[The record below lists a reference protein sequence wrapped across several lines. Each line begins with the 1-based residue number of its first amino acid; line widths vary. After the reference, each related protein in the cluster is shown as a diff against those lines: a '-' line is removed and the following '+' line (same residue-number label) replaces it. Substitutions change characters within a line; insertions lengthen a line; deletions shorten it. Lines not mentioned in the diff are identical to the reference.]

1 MPEIQNPNLQ
11 TQGHG
16 GGSGGGG
23 DMRSTL
29 IFFGLMLAVLVG
41 YQFLFKPAETSA
53 PHTESKPA
61 QTQTQAQTPAP
72 PSAQE
77 SQPAT
82 SQAPGKRAQAVAASS
97 TTPAITASAESTIT
111 VENDV
116 YRIVF
121 TNRGG
126 QVKQWILKQYTDSAG
141 KPLDLVQPQASELFG
156 YPLGLFTYEPE
167 LTSRLNS
174 ALYQVTVT
182 GQQPSATG
190 LVVAPGTLT
199 YRYSADGLDVVKTFH
214 FDSSYVVDIETQ
226 VKRNG
231 IPVRALVEWPAG
243 LGDMEEFLPSST
255 TRSKIHTSA
264 SSEIAWS
271 LNGKQDSMAAKKVS
285 SGATLEQPYSYAA
298 VMDLYFA
305 AAFLPSNP
313 AGTSLVTLH
322 HTIEV
327 PSNFDDPNSKKAPAD
342 VLGLAVGDAG
352 GDTHVRLFAG
362 PKATDTLSSVH
373 AIGADGKP
381 TGQSLDPL
389 IEFGFWTFFAKPLYL
404 VLRFMVMH
412 GIGNWGWAIILFTVT
427 FTVALLP
434 TRFMMMKSQLKMMR
448 IQPKVDAIKKRY
460 ANLKVSDPKRNE
472 MNAEMMAL
480 YKEEGV
486 NMYGGCLPILVQMPL
501 FFAYFRVLQN
511 AVELR
516 QAHWFWLHDLSQPDP
531 LHILPVLIILS
542 MFLTQ
547 FITPTPGMDA
557 AQRRMMAFMMPVIFG
572 FMLWQYASGLSLYWG
587 TSNVINLMLQI
598 GINRSHYGREM
609 HEIAAKRAAKKAGTA
624 PKTLQGKR

>member
-1 MPEIQNPNLQ
+1 LPEIQNPNLQ
-11 TQGHG
+11 TQGPGAGGG
-16 GGSGGGG
+16 GGS
-23 DMRSTL
+23 DMRST
-29 IFFGLMLAVLVG
+29 IVFFALMLAVIVG
-41 YQFLFKPAETSA
+41 YQFLFKPSSTPA
-53 PHTESKPA
+53 PQTASQPAPA
-61 QTQTQAQTPAP
+61 QTASPATTTQAPQTP
-72 PSAQE
+72 SG
-77 SQPAT
+77 PAK
-82 SQAPGKRAQAVAASS
+82 QAAAASAPQS
-97 TTPAITASAESTIT
+97 APAVGAASESTIT
-111 VENDV
+111 VENEV

-126 QVKQWILKQYTDSAG
+126 QVKQWILKHYQDSAG
-141 KPLDLVQPQASELFG
+141 KPLDLVQPQASERFG
-156 YPLGLFTYEPE
+156 YPLGLYTYEPQ
-167 LTSRLNS
+167 LTTQLNS
-174 ALYQVTVT
+174 ALYQSTV
-182 GQQPSATG
+182 GGAQPSASG
-190 LVVAPGTLT
+190 LVVAPNTLT
-199 YRYSADGLDVVKTFH
+199 YRYAGNGLEVVKTFR

-231 IPVRALVEWPAG
+231 APVRALVEWPAG
-243 LGDMEEFLPSST
+243 LGDMEEFRPSSLI
-255 TRSKIHTSA
+255 RSQIRTSA

-285 SGATLEQPYSYAA
+285 NNATLEQPYSYAA

-313 AGTSLVTLH
+313 AGTSMVTLH
-322 HTIEV
+322 NSIEL
-327 PSNFDDPNSKKAPAD
+327 PTKPDDPNSKKSPAD
-342 VLGLAVGDAG
+342 VLGLAVGDSS

-362 PKATDTLSSVH
+362 PKATDTLSSIH
-373 AIGADGKP
+373 AMGADDKA
-381 TGQSLDPL
+381 TGQSLEPL
-389 IEFGFWTFFAKPLYL
+389 IEFGFWTFIAKPLYI
-404 VLRFMVMH
+404 VLRFLVLH
-412 GIGNWGWAIILFTVT
+412 GIGNWGWAIILFTMA
-427 FTVALLP
+427 FTIALLP

-448 IQPKVDAIKKRY
+448 IQPKVDAIKKKY

-480 YKEEGV
+480 YKVEGV

-516 QAHWFWLHDLSQPDP
+516 QAHWFWLKDLSQSDP
-531 LHILPVLIILS
+531 LYILPALIILT
-542 MFLTQ
+542 MFFTQ

-572 FMLWQYASGLSLYWG
+572 FMLLNYASGLSLYWG
-587 TSNVINLMLQI
+587 TSNLINLLLQI

-609 HEIAAKRAAKKAGTA
+609 HEIAAKRAAKKLGNS